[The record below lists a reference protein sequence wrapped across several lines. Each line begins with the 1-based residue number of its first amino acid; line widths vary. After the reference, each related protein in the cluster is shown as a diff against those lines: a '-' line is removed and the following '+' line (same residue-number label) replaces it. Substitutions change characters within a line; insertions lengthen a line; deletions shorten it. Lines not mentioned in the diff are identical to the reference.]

1 MNSAKHYT
9 ANSRRSIRFGHVVC
23 VLLVGF
29 LLYNPFLSL
38 IHSSS
43 GLTVH
48 HLSRHRSTVG
58 AGELQDFSP
67 QSKASAVNV
76 LSAECVREL
85 LVSPAQI
92 ELPVRMEYPPLRL
105 VFSDFGSN
113 LFFRPPPSR

>member
-1 MNSAKHYT
+1 MNTAKNY
-9 ANSRRSIRFGHVVC
+9 AAKSGRSIRFGHVLC

-38 IHSSS
+38 VHCSK
-43 GLTVH
+43 GLSVH
-48 HLSRHRSTVG
+48 HLSRNRSTVG

-85 LVSPAQI
+85 LVAPAKI
-92 ELPVRMEYPPLRL
+92 ELPVRVEYPPLRL
-105 VFSDFGSN
+105 IFSDFGSN